1 MTLNEKVEG
10 YLVKLGLSFNEAAAG
25 TWVVSHTEIGLENL
39 IVQLAGPLVVLR
51 IHVMEVPASG
61 REKLFHE
68 LLRLNAADLVHGAY
82 AVDGNSVIIIDTLE
96 AETMDL
102 EELQA
107 SIDAIGLA
115 LAQHYRSLSA
125 YRTRHSRRNPW
136 GFWIEYAPSSRPTST
151 RSSARPRIRRRCST
165 SWSWT

>member
-1 MTLNEKVEG
+1 MTLHDKVEG
-10 YLVKLGLSFNEAAAG
+10 YLVKLGLSFHEAAPG
-25 TWVVSHTEIGLENL
+25 TWVVSHSEVGLETL
-39 IVQLAGPLVVLR
+39 IVQLAGSVVILR
-51 IHVMEVPASG
+51 SQVMEVPSSG

-68 LLRLNAADLVHGAY
+68 LLRLNATDMIHGAY
-82 AVDGNSVIIIDTLE
+82 AVDGTTIVIIDTLE

-125 YRTRHSRRNPW
+125 YRTKH
-136 GFWIEYAPSSRPTST
+136 
-151 RSSARPRIRRRCST
+151 
-165 SWSWT
+165 